1 MDEACCISPT
11 ETQHRGGSS
20 KQSAGVGK
28 GAGARQVLWG
38 RAGMS
43 SRPSAQLAWCLQQPV
58 LKLCLLALPMHFA
71 ENIPTQ
77 HTQSSSSQT
86 LQEARQRA
94 NPHTVHRKRHAR
106 CLTTVQQRRTT
117 TAGRKETCGPCPQ
130 PTNSSWGSATTGNGA
145 LVSKEFCTL
154 GAAWHTL
161 H

>member
-1 MDEACCISPT
+1 MRHAASLLLRHNTEAAV
-11 ETQHRGGSS
+11 QNNLL
-20 KQSAGVGK
+20 
-28 GAGARQVLWG
+28 VLERVQEHGRSYGG

-43 SRPSAQLAWCLQQPV
+43 SPPSAQLAWCLQQPV